1 MASIHQLRCFLAVL
15 ERGSFTSAATELGYA
30 QPSVSE
36 QVRKLEE
43 SLGTPLLH
51 RLGRG
56 VRPTEAGLAVRPHA
70 EQVLRAL
77 DDARQAALA
86 VRDVVTGTVRFG
98 MFGTARV
105 YFGGELVA
113 ALLERHPDVRVELI
127 GQNSTEVVAAI
138 RRGTLEAGVVGLPID
153 DHGLVVTPL
162 ITDELVYVSAH
173 PERLGA
179 AVDAAALAAA
189 PLVLSDASW
198 GNEDSTRR
206 QLARMVQDIGGTLQP
221 RVEVE
226 DVETALEV
234 AGRGHADAVI
244 ARGVLHRLADRV
256 PAHLGWAPLDPPLAD
271 TFAIAHRQGATM
283 SRATQVVAEL
293 VREHMEELEALVGSR
308 AIDDA
313 RSRSKT

>member
-1 MASIHQLRCFLAVL
+1 MGTFHQLRCFLAVV
-15 ERGSFTSAATELGYA
+15 EHGSFTAAAAALGYA

-36 QVRKLEE
+36 QVRRLED

-56 VRPTEAGLAVRPHA
+56 AIPTEAGHAVRPHA
-70 EQVLRAL
+70 ERAL
-77 DDARQAALA
+77 LALDEARKAAAA

-105 YFGGELVA
+105 YFGAELVA

-153 DHGLVVTPL
+153 DEGLELAPL
-162 ITDELVYVSAH
+162 IHDELVYVSAH
-173 PERLGA
+173 PERLHRP
-179 AVDAAALAAA
+179 VDAVALAAA
-189 PLVLSDASW
+189 PLVLSEASW

-206 QLARMVQDIGGTLQP
+206 QLARTLQDIGAALQP

-234 AGRGHADAVI
+234 AGRGLADAVI
-244 ARGVLHRLADRV
+244 ARGVLHRLSDHV
-256 PAHLGWAPLDPPLAD
+256 PDHLGWVPLDPPMAD
-271 TFAIAHRQGATM
+271 TFAIAHRHGATL

-293 VREHMEELEALVGSR
+293 VREHMEELASHVAAEGRTGA
-308 AIDDA
+308 
-313 RSRSKT
+313 

>member
-1 MASIHQLRCFLAVL
+1 MASIHQLRCFLSVL
-15 ERGSFTSAATELGYA
+15 EHGSFTAAATALGYA

-36 QVRKLEE
+36 QVRNLEE

-56 VRPTEAGLAVRPHA
+56 VQPTEAGLAVRPHA

-77 DDARQAALA
+77 DDARQAALS

-105 YFGGELVA
+105 YFGAEVIAG
-113 ALLERHPDVRVELI
+113 LLARHPDVRVELI

-153 DHGLVVTPL
+153 DHGLEVDP
-162 ITDELVYVSAH
+162 IIRDELVYASAH
-173 PERLGA
+173 PERVREA
-179 AVDAAALAAA
+179 IDAAALARA
-189 PLVLSDASW
+189 PLVLSEVSW

-206 QLARMVQDIGGTLQP
+206 QLAARVQGIGEVLQP

-234 AGRGHADAVI
+234 AGRGLADAVV
-244 ARGVLHRLADRV
+244 ARGVLHRLADRIPPELDWV
-256 PAHLGWAPLDPPLAD
+256 PLDPPLAD
-271 TFAIAHRQGATM
+271 TFAIVHRQGATV
-283 SRATQVVAEL
+283 SRATQVVIEL
-293 VREHMEELEALVGSR
+293 VRDHMEQLAEAVRR
-308 AIDDA
+308 AA
-313 RSRSKT
+313 SGAP